1 MAEIDNKSG
10 EFDTSG
16 QYDSGLQALVRSLRM
31 AFFLLLIL
39 IIGMLIYFFTLGGYV
54 EVKPQE
60 SVIVLR
66 FGKFHKSYDIGWTWY
81 FPYPVSQFIM
91 VRTSPQFLQVN
102 FTADDT
108 AIDGGDQQGRALEP
122 GRDAYLITGDANIIH
137 ASWNIV
143 YQITDVKRYYES
155 TQTPPKPTDPDV
167 LEQDKAGYAGRRGPQ
182 TMLTNYFRQAVI
194 QVTSTRPVDDI
205 LYTKQSAYREDVQRV
220 FAQLVENADIGVEV
234 TGVTLDR
241 ASAPLKTKAAFD
253 EVAAASNTMSTMI
266 NEAREYQVR
275 VGNEVIAN
283 KVTVIAE
290 AETYRKRVAS
300 EVKAES
306 IYFKSIDAAYKASP
320 QTVLMALY
328 NQTLADVLEAQEGKY
343 ILGTETAAGR
353 KQVRL
358 KINPEPLR
366 KANPANTEANK

>member
-1 MAEIDNKSG
+1 MAEIDNKSA

-66 FGKFHKSYDIGWTWY
+66 FGKFLKTYDIGWSWY
-81 FPYPVSQFIM
+81 FPYPVSQFVI
-91 VRTSPQFLQVN
+91 VRTSPQFLQIN
-102 FTADDT
+102 FTADDSS
-108 AIDGGDQQGRALEP
+108 IDGGDQQGRELEP
-122 GRDAYLITGDANIIH
+122 GRDAYLITGDANIVH

-143 YQITDVKRYYES
+143 YQISDVKRYYEN

-167 LEQDKAGYAGRRGPQ
+167 LEQDPAGYAGRRGPQ
-182 TMLTNYFRQAVI
+182 TMLINYFRQAVL
-194 QVTSTRPVDDI
+194 QVTSGKPVDEI
-205 LYTKQSAYREDVQRV
+205 LYTGQSAYREEVQRV
-220 FAQLVENADIGVEV
+220 FAALVKDAAIGVEI

-241 ASAPLKTKAAFD
+241 AYAPLKTKAAFD
-253 EVAAASNTMSTMI
+253 EVSSASNTMSTLI

-275 VGNEVIAN
+275 LGNEAQAT
-283 KVTVIAE
+283 KVSITAE
-290 AETYRKRVAS
+290 AETYRKRVVS
-300 EVKAES
+300 EVQAES
-306 IYFKSIDAAYKASP
+306 IYFKSIAEAYAASP
-320 QTVLMALY
+320 KTVLMALY
-328 NQTLADVLEAQEGKY
+328 NQTLADVLEAQDGKY

-358 KINPEPLR
+358 KINPEPVR
-366 KANPANTEANK
+366 KANPANTEAR